1 MVTVT
6 LSIADDVSELSAQ
19 SVHCAEMDVFYTWSS
34 WLLLRNHLLFV
45 LFFLLLFNQRSP
57 HMFQQL
63 RLKIQVNEI
72 TAFVLLLTDDTCLAI
87 ELHLLQSLARNSMPA
102 VPKSNK
108 LVKPIVLQLTDRAGY
123 VIIAALRR
131 LFNDDLDTPM
141 LTFLMSV
148 NFLM

>member
-1 MVTVT
+1 
-6 LSIADDVSELSAQ
+6 
-19 SVHCAEMDVFYTWSS
+19 
-34 WLLLRNHLLFV
+34 
-45 LFFLLLFNQRSP
+45 
-57 HMFQQL
+57 MFQQL

-72 TAFVLLLTDDTCLAI
+72 TAFVLLLTDDTGLAI

-108 LVKPIVLQLTDRAGY
+108 LVKPIVLQFTDRAGY